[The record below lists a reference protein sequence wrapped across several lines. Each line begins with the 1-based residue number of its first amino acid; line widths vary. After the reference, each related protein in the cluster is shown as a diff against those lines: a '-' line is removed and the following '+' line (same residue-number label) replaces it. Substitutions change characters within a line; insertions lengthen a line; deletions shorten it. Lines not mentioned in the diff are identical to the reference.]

1 MVITRS
7 AHFSSATMWELLC
20 LKNLSGRAAK
30 GPVVGTTCADSSC
43 GMFET
48 GRVTAHWTAEEVA
61 REQQLKDKAKTI
73 HPDYIARSSFAEVAI
88 ALGVNATMAC
98 SEARKFA

>member
-1 MVITRS
+1 
-7 AHFSSATMWELLC
+7 
-20 LKNLSGRAAK
+20 
-30 GPVVGTTCADSSC
+30 
-43 GMFET
+43 MFET